1 MKTESIPSA
10 ETAEKIQRNFLPE
23 NFNIENWK
31 SLEPFYSSLVD
42 RKISTL
48 PELLLWL
55 KDLSELEAVVEEHA
69 GWLYIRMT
77 CNTQDKALSEAYAF
91 FVEQI
96 NPKIEPFADKINKK
110 LLSLPSV
117 HQLDKRF
124 GLYIKQ
130 VENEILLF
138 REENIPLEAELTVKE
153 QQYGEI
159 AGAMTVE
166 VNGKTLTLQQASNHL
181 KDPDR
186 SHRDVVYHKMVNRRL
201 QDREKLDALFLELVE
216 LRVKIAAN
224 AGFSNY
230 RDYKFVELNRF
241 DYTPDDCINFHNSIR
256 TCVVPVL
263 DHLLTERKNEM
274 KLDKLKPWDLDV
286 DQAGRPDLKPFQHGH
301 ELLDKSISCF
311 KDIHPFFGE
320 VLNTLKVKN
329 FTDLDSRIGKAPGGY
344 NYPLYESGVPFI
356 FMNATGSLRDVIT
369 MVHEGGHAIHSMLTR
384 DLDFI
389 GFKELPSE
397 VAELASMSME
407 LISMEHWDHFFSDKE
422 DLRRAKREQLENVI
436 EVLPW
441 IASVDAFQ
449 HWLYLNPKHTIKER
463 TAAWKQN
470 FSNFSS
476 ALVDWSEDENA
487 REVLWQKQLHIF
499 EVPFYYIEYGMAQL
513 GAIAVWRNY
522 KTNPEKAVQQY
533 MEALKLGYT
542 VSISEIYKT
551 AGIRFDF
558 SENYIKELIL
568 FVRNE
573 LDKL

>member
-23 NFNIENWK
+23 NFNIENWI

-48 PELLLWL
+48 PELLHWL

-124 GLYIKQ
+124 SLYIKQ

-153 QQYGEI
+153 HHYGEI

-166 VNGKTLTLQQASNHL
+166 VNEKTLTLQQASNHL

-186 SHRDVVYHKMVNRRL
+186 SHRDLVYHKIVNRRL
-201 QDREKLDALFLELVE
+201 QDREKLDALFSELVE

-241 DYTPDDCINFHNSIR
+241 DYTAEDCINFHNSIR

-263 DHLLTERKNEM
+263 DHLLMERKNDM
-274 KLDKLKPWDLDV
+274 KIEKLKP
-286 DQAGRPDLKPFQHGH
+286 
-301 ELLDKSISCF
+301 
-311 KDIHPFFGE
+311 
-320 VLNTLKVKN
+320 
-329 FTDLDSRIGKAPGGY
+329 KAARR
-344 NYPLYESGVPFI
+344 S
-356 FMNATGSLRDVIT
+356 TS
-369 MVHEGGHAIHSMLTR
+369 
-384 DLDFI
+384 
-389 GFKELPSE
+389 
-397 VAELASMSME
+397 AS
-407 LISMEHWDHFFSDKE
+407 
-422 DLRRAKREQLENVI
+422 
-436 EVLPW
+436 
-441 IASVDAFQ
+441 
-449 HWLYLNPKHTIKER
+449 
-463 TAAWKQN
+463 
-470 FSNFSS
+470 
-476 ALVDWSEDENA
+476 
-487 REVLWQKQLHIF
+487 
-499 EVPFYYIEYGMAQL
+499 
-513 GAIAVWRNY
+513 
-522 KTNPEKAVQQY
+522 
-533 MEALKLGYT
+533 
-542 VSISEIYKT
+542 
-551 AGIRFDF
+551 
-558 SENYIKELIL
+558 
-568 FVRNE
+568 
-573 LDKL
+573 

>member
-1 MKTESIPSA
+1 MKTESIHSA
-10 ETAEKIQRNFLPE
+10 ETAEKIHRNFLPE

-48 PELLLWL
+48 PELLHWL

-77 CNTQDKALSEAYAF
+77 CNTQDKSLSEAYAF

-166 VNGKTLTLQQASNHL
+166 VNGQTLTLQQASNHL
-181 KDPDR
+181 KVPDR
-186 SHRDVVYHKMVNRRL
+186 SHRDLVYHKIVNRRL

-241 DYTPDDCINFHNSIR
+241 DYTPEDCINFHNSIR
-256 TCVVPVL
+256 TCVIPVL
-263 DHLLTERKNEM
+263 DHLLKERKNEM

-286 DQAGRPDLKPFQHGH
+286 DQAGRSDLKPFQHGH

-311 KDIHPFFGE
+311 KVIHPFFGE
-320 VLNTLKVKN
+320 VLNTLKVKK

-397 VAELASMSME
+397 VVHAL
-407 LISMEHWDHFFSDKE
+407 HVE
-422 DLRRAKREQLENVI
+422 DLLYQGKNDPNVPSKLIPCSLMQARQL
-436 EVLPW
+436 L
-441 IASVDAFQ
+441 
-449 HWLYLNPKHTIKER
+449 
-463 TAAWKQN
+463 
-470 FSNFSS
+470 
-476 ALVDWSEDENA
+476 
-487 REVLWQKQLHIF
+487 
-499 EVPFYYIEYGMAQL
+499 
-513 GAIAVWRNY
+513 
-522 KTNPEKAVQQY
+522 KAV
-533 MEALKLGYT
+533 L
-542 VSISEIYKT
+542 
-551 AGIRFDF
+551 
-558 SENYIKELIL
+558 
-568 FVRNE
+568 
-573 LDKL
+573 

>member
-407 LISMEHWDHFFSDKE
+407 LISMEHWDHFFPDKE